1 MLFKKG
7 LFDIFE
13 TMKNILQ
20 KPFIKKLLLILAAI
34 IVTILVFDYLIF
46 PWYVSSPEVTVPTVK
61 GLSEEEAFERLEDAN
76 LEPVIG
82 DTTYDVKFAKGLIVL
97 QRPDAGEVV
106 KEGRRIY
113 LFLSGGEPLVMV
125 PNLKGKSIRDAK
137 FSLERIGLKL
147 GRIEEIPSNNP
158 KDMIFD
164 QEFAEGTTLKKGSFV
179 GIYISI
185 GEGEGSVEV
194 PDLVGK
200 SLSEAEKMLTDNSLT
215 IGKINYQRSFS
226 LLPNTVLDQYPSK
239 GNKVNPGDKVDLFVT
254 KAAEPGEKE
263 VIE

>member
-1 MLFKKG
+1 MLFKRG
-7 LFDIFE
+7 LFDIFG

-20 KPFIKKLLLILAAI
+20 KPFVKKLLLILAAI
-34 IVTILVFDYLIF
+34 IVIILIFNYFIF
-46 PWYVSSPEVTVPTVK
+46 PWYVSSPEVKVPVVK
-61 GLSEEEAFERLEDAN
+61 GLTEEKAFEKLEDIN

-82 DTTYDVKFAKGLIVL
+82 DTTYDVEFAKGTIIF
-97 QRPDAGEVV
+97 QRPSAGEIV

-113 LFLSGGEPLVMV
+113 LFISGGEPLVMV

-137 FSLERIGLKL
+137 LSLERIGLKL
-147 GRIEEIPSNNP
+147 GRIEEIPSDNP

-164 QEFAEGTTLKKGSFV
+164 QEFAEGTKMKKGSLV
-179 GIYISI
+179 GIYISV

-200 SLSEAEKMLTDNSLT
+200 SLSEAEKILMDNSLT

-239 GNKVNPGDKVDLFVT
+239 GNKVNPGDSVDLFVT
-254 KAAEPGEKE
+254 KAAEHGEKE

>member
-1 MLFKKG
+1 
-7 LFDIFE
+7 
-13 TMKNILQ
+13 MKNILQ
-20 KPFIKKLLLILAAI
+20 KTFVKRLLLILAAI
-34 IVTILVFDYLIF
+34 IVVILVFNYFIF
-46 PWYVSSPEVTVPTVK
+46 PWYVSSPEVSVPVVK
-61 GLSEEEAFERLEDAN
+61 GLSEEEAFEKLEDSN

-82 DTTYDVKFAKGLIVL
+82 DTTYDVKFAKGKIIL
-97 QRPDAGEVV
+97 QRPAAGEVV

-113 LFLSGGEPLVMV
+113 LFISGGEPLVMV
-125 PNLKGKSIRDAK
+125 PNLKSRSIRDAK
-137 FSLERIGLKL
+137 LSLERIGLKL
-147 GRIEEIPSNNP
+147 GRIEEIPSDNP

-164 QEFAEGTTLKKGSFV
+164 QEFVEGTRLKKGSLV
-179 GIYISI
+179 GIYISV
-185 GEGEGSVEV
+185 GGGEGSVEV

-200 SLSEAEKMLTDNSLT
+200 SLSEAEKILADNSLT

-239 GNKVNPGDKVDLFVT
+239 GNKVNPGDHVDLFVT

>member
-1 MLFKKG
+1 MLFKRG

-13 TMKNILQ
+13 MMKNILQ
-20 KPFIKKLLLILAAI
+20 KPFIKKLLLFLAAV
-34 IVTILVFDYLIF
+34 IVIILVFDYFIF
-46 PWYVSSPEVTVPTVK
+46 PWYVSSPEITVPEVK
-61 GLSEEEAFERLEDAN
+61 GLSEEEAIEKLEDAN
-76 LEPVIG
+76 LEPVVG
-82 DTTYDVKFAKGLIVL
+82 DTTYDVKFAKGTIIL
-97 QRPDAGEVV
+97 QKPAAGEIV

-113 LFLSGGEPLVMV
+113 LFISGGEPLVMV

-147 GRIEEIPSNNP
+147 GRIEEVPSDNP

-164 QEFAEGTTLKKGSFV
+164 QEYAEGTRLKKGSLV
-179 GIYISI
+179 GIYISV

-200 SLSEAEKMLTDNSLT
+200 SLSEAEKILTENSLT

-239 GNKVNPGDKVDLFVT
+239 GNKVNPGDRVDLFVT

>member
-1 MLFKKG
+1 
-7 LFDIFE
+7 
-13 TMKNILQ
+13 MKNILQ
-20 KPFIKKLLLILAAI
+20 KPFAKKLLLILAAI
-34 IVTILVFDYLIF
+34 IVSILVFDFFIF
-46 PWYVSSPEVTVPTVK
+46 PWYVSSPEVTVPVVK
-61 GLSEEEAFERLEDAN
+61 GLSEKEAIEKLEDAN

-82 DTTYDVKFAKGLIVL
+82 DTTYDIKFAKGTIIL
-97 QRPDAGEVV
+97 QKPRAGDVV

-113 LFLSGGEPLVMV
+113 LFISGGEPLVMM

-137 FSLERIGLKL
+137 LSLERIGLKL
-147 GRIEEIPSNNP
+147 GRIEEIASDNP

-164 QEFAEGTTLKKGSFV
+164 QEFTEGTKLKKGSMV
-179 GIYISI
+179 GIYISV

-200 SLSEAEKMLTDNSLT
+200 SLSEAEKILADNSLT

-239 GNKVNPGDKVDLFVT
+239 GNRVNPGDRVDLFIT